1 MKVVIVFAFFH
12 QPCFLESDTF
22 FGGVFGFFHAGKEDF
37 MFTESLIDLVNG
49 GVKVRTFD
57 SLVEQ
62 GWGDMFG
69 FQEASECDAYLEGT
83 CEVPLFPQLEEPFGH
98 GDAVLGGAQRS

>member
-57 SLVEQ
+57 SLVEIIK
-62 GWGDMFG
+62 
-69 FQEASECDAYLEGT
+69 
-83 CEVPLFPQLEEPFGH
+83 
-98 GDAVLGGAQRS
+98 VLGKYWFEIVELPNGHLGD